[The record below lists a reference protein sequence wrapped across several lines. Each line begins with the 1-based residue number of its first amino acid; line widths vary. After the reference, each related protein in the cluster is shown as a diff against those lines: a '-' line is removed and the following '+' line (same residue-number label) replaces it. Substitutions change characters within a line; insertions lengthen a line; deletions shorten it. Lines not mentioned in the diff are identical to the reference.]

1 MLEYSAMGCKIRKY
15 LLNIFEV
22 SKKNLNLQ
30 INPIWM
36 IMDVK
41 KTIEETKI
49 CVIGLGYVGLPLAR
63 LFSTKF
69 ETIGFDMN
77 QSRVDALM
85 TGHDATLEVSDEL
98 LQDAIKN
105 HGFRCTTNLEEIKQC
120 NFYVVAV
127 PTPVDSDN
135 RPDLKPLWGASETV
149 GKVISKG
156 DVVVYESTV
165 YPGVTE
171 EECLPVVE
179 RVSGLKFNVDFYA
192 GYSPERINPGD
203 KLHTVEKIKK
213 VTSGSLPEIADYV
226 DAVYNSVLINGTH
239 KAPSIKVAEASKII
253 ENSQRDV
260 NIAFMNELAK
270 IFNAMGID
278 THDVIE
284 AASSKWNFIKLS
296 PGLVGGHC
304 ISVDPYYL
312 IQKAQVYGVLPRIM
326 HASRRLNDG
335 MGAYV
340 ANQTIKCMNKKGVMV
355 KNARIL
361 ILGITFKENCPD
373 IRNTKVV
380 DIYHTLREYTPN
392 ITVFDPW
399 ANAEHVKEEYG
410 VEISSQLPAISSQR
424 YDAVILAVAHKEFLD
439 MDVKT
444 FVREGGVIYDVK
456 GILPREIVD
465 GRL

>member
-1 MLEYSAMGCKIRKY
+1 MQNIKIA
-15 LLNIFEV
+15 
-22 SKKNLNLQ
+22 
-30 INPIWM
+30 
-36 IMDVK
+36 
-41 KTIEETKI
+41 
-49 CVIGLGYVGLPLAR
+49 VIGLGYVGLPLAR
-63 LFSTKF
+63 LFSTKY
-69 ETIGFDMN
+69 ETIGFDMS

-85 TGHDATLEVSDEL
+85 SGHDTTLEVDDKL
-98 LQDAIKN
+98 LQEAIAN
-105 HGFRCTTNLEEIKQC
+105 GFKCTTDINDIKDC

-127 PTPVDSDN
+127 PTPVDNDN

-156 DVVVYESTV
+156 DIVVYESTV

-179 RVSGLKFNVDFYA
+179 RVSGLKFNSDFYA

-213 VTSGSLPEIADYV
+213 VTSGSTPEIADIV
-226 DAVYNSVLINGTH
+226 DSVYNSVLINGTH

-284 AASSKWNFIKLS
+284 AAASKWNFIKLN

-326 HASRRLNDG
+326 FSARRLNDG

-340 ANQTIKCMNKKGVMV
+340 ANQTIKAMNLKGVKV
-355 KNARIL
+355 KDAKIL
-361 ILGITFKENCPD
+361 ILGVTFKENCPD
-373 IRNTKVV
+373 IRNTKIV
-380 DIYHTLREYTPN
+380 DIYHTLKEYTSN
-392 ITVFDPW
+392 ITIFDPW
-399 ANAEHVKEEYG
+399 ANPEAVKHEYG
-410 VEISSQLPAISSQR
+410 IEITQNCIDALHGKF
-424 YDAVILAVAHKEFLD
+424 DAVILGVAHKQFTEINVRDFLTD
-439 MDVKT
+439 YSN
-444 FVREGGVIYDVK
+444 GVVYDVK
-456 GILPREIVD
+456 GILPREVVD
-465 GRL
+465 ARL